1 MASFNKSPLLPTALV
16 SEPSPK
22 GSADGSLCLL
32 SNQSQ
37 ELADLAPLVWAWGAA
52 CLVARAGLGPGKPQP
67 HTTFFFQKPL
77 PRSLERAK
85 GKSKNR
91 SRGRGRRLGDSIL
104 NRFHLKKE
112 NGYLTLCKN
121 LTPRNPLW
129 ETGNSQLCCH
139 THWTHTQSVKYH
151 WLCDRKMSSS
161 PPPGW
166 RL

>member
-1 MASFNKSPLLPTALV
+1 MAPFSKTPLLPTALV
-16 SEPSPK
+16 SEPSPQ
-22 GSADGSLCLL
+22 GSADGSLHLL

-37 ELADLAPLVWAWGAA
+37 ELSDLAPLGRAWGAA

-67 HTTFFFQKPL
+67 HTTFFFK
-77 PRSLERAK
+77 SLSPDPWKGWK
-85 GKSKNR
+85 GKSQNR
-91 SRGRGRRLGDSIL
+91 SRGRGGRPGDSIL

-151 WLCDRKMSSS
+151 WLRDRKMSSS